1 MRMRT
6 CPALTGSP
14 DFTKIL
20 VRLPLTCGC
29 MVEERRLLIVAT
41 YVSVVGT
48 GENVTGATM
57 TGMAWGGA
65 AGGGAA
71 LQPANRTA
79 MAAPA
84 REGNTRGVFGKT
96 DQVFFLTS

>member
-1 MRMRT
+1 
-6 CPALTGSP
+6 
-14 DFTKIL
+14 
-20 VRLPLTCGC
+20 
-29 MVEERRLLIVAT
+29 VAT

-79 MAAPA
+79 MAAQA
-84 REGNTRGVFGKT
+84 SEGRTRRVFVIT
-96 DQVFFLTS
+96 DTVFLLNDSANACDFGALPVNKLKRG